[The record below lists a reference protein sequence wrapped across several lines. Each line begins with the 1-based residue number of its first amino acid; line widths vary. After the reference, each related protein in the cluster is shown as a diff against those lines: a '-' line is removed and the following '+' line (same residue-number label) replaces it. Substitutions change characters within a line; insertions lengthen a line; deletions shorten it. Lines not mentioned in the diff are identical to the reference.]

1 VTDLGSKFVAA
12 LAAKKTE
19 ALLGI
24 FAPDVQFRGMTP
36 RRFWEAISPRDVV
49 DNVLYQWFEPDDVVE
64 EIEYLEGG
72 TIVDRDRVDYRFR
85 VRNPEGSFTVE
96 QRAYFDV
103 DGRVSRMHVMCSG
116 FRPI

>member
-19 ALLGI
+19 ALLEI

-49 DNVLYQWFEPDDVVE
+49 DNVFA
-64 EIEYLEGG
+64 
-72 TIVDRDRVDYRFR
+72 T
-85 VRNPEGSFTVE
+85 
-96 QRAYFDV
+96 AA
-103 DGRVSRMHVMCSG
+103 
-116 FRPI
+116 